1 MVDPACAI
9 RLSRRKVLFSGLKF
23 INMTP
28 LNYDS
33 IENSQICPST
43 PIPDFKRGGHRPPHF
58 KNCSA
63 GPVLKLLARDFCNIF
78 YHLPRYIYRLF
89 RKLSK
94 ILIFCIFCRHFWF
107 LVYFSTYVIALLLAL
122 CQSVNFWCC
131 YPATDVLPFSQT
143 LRALLIFLFIFI
155 FFVIALLRTYC
166 LF

>member
-1 MVDPACAI
+1 MIYKLLVVDPACAI
-9 RLSRRKVLFSGLKF
+9 TLSRRKVLFSGLKF

-78 YHLPRYIYRLF
+78 YHLPCYIYRLF
-89 RKLSK
+89 RRLSK
-94 ILIFCIFCRHFWF
+94 ILISAYFAGIFNF
-107 LVYFSTYVIALLLAL
+107 LAYFSTYVIALLLA
-122 CQSVNFWCC
+122 F
-131 YPATDVLPFSQT
+131 
-143 LRALLIFLFIFI
+143 
-155 FFVIALLRTYC
+155 C
-166 LF
+166 LS

>member
-1 MVDPACAI
+1 MIYKVLMVDPACAI

-23 INMTP
+23 INMTL

-63 GPVLKLLARDFCNIF
+63 GPVLKLLARDFCSIF
-78 YHLPRYIYRLF
+78 YHLPCYIYRLF

-107 LVYFSTYVIALLLAL
+107 LVYFSAYVIALLLAL
-122 CQSVNFWCC
+122 CLC
-131 YPATDVLPFSQT
+131 
-143 LRALLIFLFIFI
+143 
-155 FFVIALLRTYC
+155 
-166 LF
+166 